1 MTNKTLAIW
10 AALLFFGCLHSQFN
24 ESFGNL
30 SEEERSYTVFTKD
43 STANAVVLYE
53 KGGNYFE
60 TIEQRIQLVKKY
72 HVKIKILKEQGFSE
86 SNISIPLYHGGT
98 LSENIKSL
106 RAITHNNKIKTGLS
120 QTKIYTIDH
129 NESWSEKKFT
139 FPNVQIGS
147 ILEYEYTIVSPYIF
161 NLNGWTFQSH
171 LPKVY
176 SEFNAKIPGNY
187 IYNRTLK
194 GNLALETNSASII
207 KNCFYVEG
215 YNSSAD
221 CEVIKYAMKDIPAF
235 KADEEYMLSSSNYI
249 SRINFE
255 LSEMYKMDGTH
266 VKYTKTW
273 DDVDREF
280 KKDKDIGRQLT
291 KQGFLEKRVPEN
303 LLKEGDD
310 LTKATNIYNYI
321 KDHYTWNGRY
331 GIYNN
336 VRIREAFEERK
347 GNVGEINIS
356 LINLLNAANIESNLM
371 LLSTREN
378 GLPTKSHPVITDFN
392 YVVAKVRIGGE
403 DYLLDATDK
412 LNPFG
417 MLPFRCL
424 NYYGRVMDF
433 NNKSYWYDIKEE
445 ENNSHIV
452 RVQLDLDFENN
463 KAIGVFDEINL
474 GYEAVRKRKILSEV
488 KEDEYLNQISSPN
501 FSIISY
507 DQQKERSDDKKTTER
522 FTFELENLLGPDV
535 ISLNPFLI
543 KFFSKNP
550 FLLEERKF
558 PIDFGYKRSYNYSIN
573 INIPEEYTVLELPEK
588 KLIALTSN
596 NGTLKFNSTKS
607 LNGISLYF
615 NLSLEKANYE
625 SNIYPDL
632 KELFK
637 IVTTI
642 QNNSLIVLKKV

>member
-86 SNISIPLYHGGT
+86 ANISIPLYNGES
-98 LSENIKSL
+98 LSENIKSI

-129 NESWSEKKFT
+129 NERWSEKKFT

-147 ILEYEYTIVSPYIF
+147 ILEYEYTIVSPFIF

-176 SEFNAKIPGNY
+176 SEYNAKIPGNY
-187 IYNRTLK
+187 IYNRTLA
-194 GNLALETNSASII
+194 GNLALETNSASVI
-207 KNCFYVEG
+207 KNCFYVDG

-266 VKYTKTW
+266 IKYTKTW

-291 KQGFLEKRVPEN
+291 KQGFLEK
-303 LLKEGDD
+303 K
-310 LTKATNIYNYI
+310 
-321 KDHYTWNGRY
+321 
-331 GIYNN
+331 
-336 VRIREAFEERK
+336 
-347 GNVGEINIS
+347 
-356 LINLLNAANIESNLM
+356 
-371 LLSTREN
+371 ST
-378 GLPTKSHPVITDFN
+378 
-392 YVVAKVRIGGE
+392 
-403 DYLLDATDK
+403 
-412 LNPFG
+412 
-417 MLPFRCL
+417 
-424 NYYGRVMDF
+424 
-433 NNKSYWYDIKEE
+433 
-445 ENNSHIV
+445 
-452 RVQLDLDFENN
+452 
-463 KAIGVFDEINL
+463 
-474 GYEAVRKRKILSEV
+474 
-488 KEDEYLNQISSPN
+488 
-501 FSIISY
+501 
-507 DQQKERSDDKKTTER
+507 
-522 FTFELENLLGPDV
+522 
-535 ISLNPFLI
+535 
-543 KFFSKNP
+543 
-550 FLLEERKF
+550 
-558 PIDFGYKRSYNYSIN
+558 
-573 INIPEEYTVLELPEK
+573 
-588 KLIALTSN
+588 
-596 NGTLKFNSTKS
+596 
-607 LNGISLYF
+607 
-615 NLSLEKANYE
+615 
-625 SNIYPDL
+625 
-632 KELFK
+632 
-637 IVTTI
+637 
-642 QNNSLIVLKKV
+642 